1 MHISNRHRAVRSA
14 AVTHHRWWGSG
25 CNASAGQLDDL
36 RLCSACWEVWAAD
49 ELQDAK
55 LRCVERCIQALQ
67 GMSNSYMHAW
77 SFPVSKTKGFAREN
91 KRQNM
96 RDTLR
101 KEPRH
106 KEREADRREEIQ
118 TERVWLAWWFTAKF
132 KSNNKTGVQKYFLK
146 VKRVISVPPVVQ
158 KKTA

>member
-1 MHISNRHRAVRSA
+1 
-14 AVTHHRWWGSG
+14 
-25 CNASAGQLDDL
+25 
-36 RLCSACWEVWAAD
+36 
-49 ELQDAK
+49 
-55 LRCVERCIQALQ
+55 
-67 GMSNSYMHAW
+67 MHACI

-118 TERVWLAWWFTAKF
+118 TERV
-132 KSNNKTGVQKYFLK
+132 
-146 VKRVISVPPVVQ
+146 
-158 KKTA
+158 